1 MTTVNK
7 KLKKTASGAITWS
20 VIVTQILSPVSLS
33 LIPANSFA
41 SSGNKD
47 VTQIYASDEHAN
59 KVASFAASA
68 GQSLANNNASSFAVN
83 TLSTQATKEVVD
95 WLQQYGN
102 ARIKLNVDDSFSL
115 KDSSFDFL
123 YPWLDTQDYVLFS
136 QTSLHRTD
144 DRNQTNIGLGIR
156 HFTPDNAMLGAN
168 VFYDYDLS
176 RSHSRAGFGVEYWRD
191 YFRLGVN
198 TYFGLSDWKNSRDID
213 DYLERPAN
221 GWDFSAEGW
230 LPAYPQLGASIQFE
244 KYYGKNVG
252 LFGSDNLQENP
263 YAVTGGISYTP
274 VPLIKFSA
282 QHKQGQSNTHDT
294 TFGVEFNYRP
304 GVSLAEQL
312 SSDNVAVMREVQN
325 RRYDF
330 VERNNNIVLEYKKKH
345 ALKISLPESVQ
356 GEGESIIPVT
366 LTINNAS
373 GGIKSVQWND
383 SAFTAAGGKI
393 SGNGTSWQITLPAY
407 KSEGVNS
414 WNVGATVQDNRGNVS
429 NYAVMNISVTDS
441 GVSTADSS
449 FTLDGDSSPTISAD
463 SQSTYPIV
471 LSLKDS
477 NGKAL
482 TGLADDIEMS
492 VEFTADSNS
501 ARQRETVTAPSLGAV
516 KEISAGVYRS
526 VLTAGSQAGTV
537 RVTAKVQGK
546 TFTLNIKQ
554 AAITDSD
561 VSTADSSFTLD
572 GDSSPTISADSQS
585 TYPIVLSLKDSNG
598 KALTGLADDIE
609 MSVEFTADS
618 NSARQRETV
627 TAPSLGAVE
636 EISAGVYRS
645 VLTAGSQAGTVR
657 VTAKVQGKTF
667 TLNIKQAA
675 ITDSDVST
683 ADSSFT
689 LDGDSSPTISA
700 DSQSTYPIVLSLKD
714 SNGKALTGLADD
726 IEMSV
731 EFTADSNSARQR
743 ETVTAPSLGAVEEI
757 SAGVYRS
764 VLAAGSQAG
773 TVRVTAKVQGKTFT
787 LNIKQAAIT
796 DSDVSTADSSFT
808 LDGDSSPTISADSQS
823 TYPIVLSLKD
833 SNGKALTGLADD
845 IEMSVEFTADS
856 NSARQRE
863 TVTAPSLGAVEEIS
877 AGVYRSVLAAG
888 SQAGTVRV
896 TAKVQ
901 GKTFTLSIKQT
912 AATEPDSEVSAV
924 LTAAPAEQVVGYNIN
939 LQLAVKD
946 SQGNAITGDNTLSFY
961 ALNQAEGVEFGTVT
975 EKDGVY
981 SATVTSKRAGKITI
995 GVKSDSHDFSGVK
1008 KEITFIEDRQQ
1019 VTFSQFEAS
1028 QNNALADG
1036 KQRNMVT
1043 VSLADRFGNVV
1054 PGYAVTLSLP
1064 AGITQVGGEHAVSTD
1079 ENGNA
1084 IFALISSTPGS
1095 YVITAH
1101 AGSQMSTELTVTF
1114 ASNMTGASLSLTPES
1129 SSLIS
1134 NIPANGKDAAVLDV
1148 QLTNTNASVNGQ
1160 KIQLITSSEG
1170 LSVPTNIVTDST
1182 GHVSVPLTTVK
1193 AGEYTVTARVTDGSH
1208 SVESGSVKLTF
1219 VPDVAS
1225 AELNMSVSK
1234 QEIVADGS
1242 ENATVNIQLVDANN
1256 NAFTGEVDL
1265 TITPST
1271 GASLTSSNLQLDA
1284 HGQATTQ
1291 FTASKSGQYTIQA
1304 EYVLDGKRITASQ
1317 NIDAVTDV
1325 KGAVLEIT
1333 SSASSAVVSDTNNLV
1348 FTLLL
1353 KSKSGEALSGRALN
1367 VKTSGPSKYGALVVD
1382 KTTVTT
1388 DENGQATVSVHG
1400 RTVGSY
1406 KLTATLNELGSDVSA
1421 VKSFSLYADD
1431 ANGVLTL
1438 TKDPGYETNDGSPVG
1453 IYARFVDHF
1462 GNPLSGTVEFSA
1474 GSEDSP
1480 DSQRVKMEPATVT
1493 LHWTGNAASEFSTYE
1508 SGYHWIKAKITNS
1521 KNTYEKT
1528 IRTYV
1533 VKLPEK
1539 DS

>member
-47 VTQIYASDEHAN
+47 VTQTYASDEHAN

-282 QHKQGQSNTHDT
+282 QHKQGQSNVHDT

-429 NYAVMNISVTDS
+429 NYAVMNISVNDS

-463 SQSTYPIV
+463 
-471 LSLKDS
+471 
-477 NGKAL
+477 G
-482 TGLADDIEMS
+482 
-492 VEFTADSNS
+492 
-501 ARQRETVTAPSLGAV
+501 
-516 KEISAGVYRS
+516 
-526 VLTAGSQAGTV
+526 
-537 RVTAKVQGK
+537 
-546 TFTLNIKQ
+546 
-554 AAITDSD
+554 
-561 VSTADSSFTLD
+561 
-572 GDSSPTISADSQS
+572 
-585 TYPIVLSLKDSNG
+585 
-598 KALTGLADDIE
+598 
-609 MSVEFTADS
+609 
-618 NSARQRETV
+618 
-627 TAPSLGAVE
+627 
-636 EISAGVYRS
+636 
-645 VLTAGSQAGTVR
+645 
-657 VTAKVQGKTF
+657 
-667 TLNIKQAA
+667 
-675 ITDSDVST
+675 
-683 ADSSFT
+683 
-689 LDGDSSPTISA
+689 
-700 DSQSTYPIVLSLKD
+700 QSTYPIVLSLKD

-787 LNIKQAAIT
+787 LNIKQAAII

-808 LDGDSSPTISADSQS
+808 LDGDSSPTISADGQS

>member
-516 KEISAGVYRS
+516 
-526 VLTAGSQAGTV
+526 
-537 RVTAKVQGK
+537 
-546 TFTLNIKQ
+546 
-554 AAITDSD
+554 
-561 VSTADSSFTLD
+561 
-572 GDSSPTISADSQS
+572 
-585 TYPIVLSLKDSNG
+585 
-598 KALTGLADDIE
+598 
-609 MSVEFTADS
+609 
-618 NSARQRETV
+618 
-627 TAPSLGAVE
+627 
-636 EISAGVYRS
+636 
-645 VLTAGSQAGTVR
+645 
-657 VTAKVQGKTF
+657 
-667 TLNIKQAA
+667 
-675 ITDSDVST
+675 
-683 ADSSFT
+683 
-689 LDGDSSPTISA
+689 
-700 DSQSTYPIVLSLKD
+700 
-714 SNGKALTGLADD
+714 
-726 IEMSV
+726 
-731 EFTADSNSARQR
+731 
-743 ETVTAPSLGAVEEI
+743 
-757 SAGVYRS
+757 
-764 VLAAGSQAG
+764 
-773 TVRVTAKVQGKTFT
+773 
-787 LNIKQAAIT
+787 
-796 DSDVSTADSSFT
+796 
-808 LDGDSSPTISADSQS
+808 
-823 TYPIVLSLKD
+823 
-833 SNGKALTGLADD
+833 
-845 IEMSVEFTADS
+845 
-856 NSARQRE
+856 
-863 TVTAPSLGAVEEIS
+863 EEIS

-912 AATEPDSEVSAV
+912 ATTEPDSEVSAV

-1462 GNPLSGTVEFSA
+1462 GNPLSGTVEFSVSVNGA
-1474 GSEDSP
+1474 P
-1480 DSQRVKMEPATVT
+1480 
-1493 LHWTGNAASEFSTYE
+1493 Y
-1508 SGYHWIKAKITNS
+1508 
-1521 KNTYEKT
+1521 
-1528 IRTYV
+1528 
-1533 VKLPEK
+1533 
-1539 DS
+1539 

>member
-47 VTQIYASDEHAN
+47 VTQTYASDEHAN

-282 QHKQGQSNTHDT
+282 QHKQGQSNVHDT

-407 KSEGVNS
+407 KSGDVNS

-429 NYAVMNISVTDS
+429 NYAVMNISVNNS

-463 SQSTYPIV
+463 
-471 LSLKDS
+471 
-477 NGKAL
+477 G
-482 TGLADDIEMS
+482 
-492 VEFTADSNS
+492 
-501 ARQRETVTAPSLGAV
+501 
-516 KEISAGVYRS
+516 
-526 VLTAGSQAGTV
+526 
-537 RVTAKVQGK
+537 
-546 TFTLNIKQ
+546 
-554 AAITDSD
+554 
-561 VSTADSSFTLD
+561 
-572 GDSSPTISADSQS
+572 
-585 TYPIVLSLKDSNG
+585 
-598 KALTGLADDIE
+598 
-609 MSVEFTADS
+609 
-618 NSARQRETV
+618 
-627 TAPSLGAVE
+627 
-636 EISAGVYRS
+636 
-645 VLTAGSQAGTVR
+645 
-657 VTAKVQGKTF
+657 
-667 TLNIKQAA
+667 
-675 ITDSDVST
+675 
-683 ADSSFT
+683 
-689 LDGDSSPTISA
+689 
-700 DSQSTYPIVLSLKD
+700 
-714 SNGKALTGLADD
+714 
-726 IEMSV
+726 
-731 EFTADSNSARQR
+731 
-743 ETVTAPSLGAVEEI
+743 
-757 SAGVYRS
+757 
-764 VLAAGSQAG
+764 
-773 TVRVTAKVQGKTFT
+773 
-787 LNIKQAAIT
+787 
-796 DSDVSTADSSFT
+796 
-808 LDGDSSPTISADSQS
+808 QS

-1134 NIPANGKDAAVLDV
+1134 NIPANGKVAAVLDV

-1225 AELNMSVSK
+1225 AELTMSVSK

>member
-47 VTQIYASDEHAN
+47 VTQTYASDEHAN

-282 QHKQGQSNTHDT
+282 QHKQGQSNVHDT

-516 KEISAGVYRS
+516 
-526 VLTAGSQAGTV
+526 
-537 RVTAKVQGK
+537 
-546 TFTLNIKQ
+546 
-554 AAITDSD
+554 
-561 VSTADSSFTLD
+561 
-572 GDSSPTISADSQS
+572 
-585 TYPIVLSLKDSNG
+585 
-598 KALTGLADDIE
+598 
-609 MSVEFTADS
+609 
-618 NSARQRETV
+618 
-627 TAPSLGAVE
+627 E

-689 LDGDSSPTISA
+689 LDGDSSPTISV

-757 SAGVYRS
+757 SAGVYHS
-764 VLAAGSQAG
+764 VL
-773 TVRVTAKVQGKTFT
+773 T
-787 LNIKQAAIT
+787 
-796 DSDVSTADSSFT
+796 
-808 LDGDSSPTISADSQS
+808 
-823 TYPIVLSLKD
+823 
-833 SNGKALTGLADD
+833 
-845 IEMSVEFTADS
+845 
-856 NSARQRE
+856 
-863 TVTAPSLGAVEEIS
+863 
-877 AGVYRSVLAAG
+877 AG

-1170 LSVPTNIVTDST
+1170 LSIPTNIVTDST

-1225 AELNMSVSK
+1225 AELTMSVSK

>member
-47 VTQIYASDEHAN
+47 VTQTYASDEHAN

-213 DYLERPAN
+213 NYLERPAN

-282 QHKQGQSNTHDT
+282 QHKQGQSNVHDT

-429 NYAVMNISVTDS
+429 NYAVMNISVNNS

-463 SQSTYPIV
+463 GQSTYPIV

-482 TGLADDIEMS
+482 TGLAD
-492 VEFTADSNS
+492 N
-501 ARQRETVTAPSLGAV
+501 
-516 KEISAGVYRS
+516 
-526 VLTAGSQAGTV
+526 
-537 RVTAKVQGK
+537 
-546 TFTLNIKQ
+546 
-554 AAITDSD
+554 
-561 VSTADSSFTLD
+561 
-572 GDSSPTISADSQS
+572 
-585 TYPIVLSLKDSNG
+585 
-598 KALTGLADDIE
+598 
-609 MSVEFTADS
+609 
-618 NSARQRETV
+618 
-627 TAPSLGAVE
+627 
-636 EISAGVYRS
+636 
-645 VLTAGSQAGTVR
+645 
-657 VTAKVQGKTF
+657 
-667 TLNIKQAA
+667 
-675 ITDSDVST
+675 
-683 ADSSFT
+683 
-689 LDGDSSPTISA
+689 
-700 DSQSTYPIVLSLKD
+700 
-714 SNGKALTGLADD
+714 
-726 IEMSV
+726 
-731 EFTADSNSARQR
+731 
-743 ETVTAPSLGAVEEI
+743 
-757 SAGVYRS
+757 
-764 VLAAGSQAG
+764 
-773 TVRVTAKVQGKTFT
+773 
-787 LNIKQAAIT
+787 
-796 DSDVSTADSSFT
+796 
-808 LDGDSSPTISADSQS
+808 
-823 TYPIVLSLKD
+823 
-833 SNGKALTGLADD
+833 

-1225 AELNMSVSK
+1225 AELTMSVSK

>member
-47 VTQIYASDEHAN
+47 VTQTYASDEHAN

-282 QHKQGQSNTHDT
+282 QHKQGQSNVHDT

-429 NYAVMNISVTDS
+429 NYAVMNISVNNS

-463 SQSTYPIV
+463 
-471 LSLKDS
+471 
-477 NGKAL
+477 G
-482 TGLADDIEMS
+482 
-492 VEFTADSNS
+492 
-501 ARQRETVTAPSLGAV
+501 
-516 KEISAGVYRS
+516 
-526 VLTAGSQAGTV
+526 
-537 RVTAKVQGK
+537 
-546 TFTLNIKQ
+546 
-554 AAITDSD
+554 
-561 VSTADSSFTLD
+561 
-572 GDSSPTISADSQS
+572 
-585 TYPIVLSLKDSNG
+585 
-598 KALTGLADDIE
+598 
-609 MSVEFTADS
+609 
-618 NSARQRETV
+618 
-627 TAPSLGAVE
+627 
-636 EISAGVYRS
+636 
-645 VLTAGSQAGTVR
+645 
-657 VTAKVQGKTF
+657 
-667 TLNIKQAA
+667 
-675 ITDSDVST
+675 
-683 ADSSFT
+683 
-689 LDGDSSPTISA
+689 
-700 DSQSTYPIVLSLKD
+700 QSTYPIVLSLKD

-787 LNIKQAAIT
+787 LNIKQAAVI

-808 LDGDSSPTISADSQS
+808 LDGDSSPTISADGQS

-833 SNGKALTGLADD
+833 SNGQALTGLADN

-1225 AELNMSVSK
+1225 AELTMSVSK

>member
-41 SSGNKD
+41 SSDNKD
-47 VTQIYASDEHAN
+47 VTQTYASDERAN

-83 TLSTQATKEVVD
+83 TLSTQATKEIVD

-282 QHKQGQSNTHDT
+282 QHKQGQSNVHDT

-345 ALKISLPESVQ
+345 ALKISLPESIQ

-366 LTINNAS
+366 LTVNNAS

-414 WNVGATVQDNRGNVS
+414 WSVGATVQDNRGNVS

-441 GVSTADSS
+441 G
-449 FTLDGDSSPTISAD
+449 
-463 SQSTYPIV
+463 
-471 LSLKDS
+471 
-477 NGKAL
+477 
-482 TGLADDIEMS
+482 
-492 VEFTADSNS
+492 
-501 ARQRETVTAPSLGAV
+501 
-516 KEISAGVYRS
+516 
-526 VLTAGSQAGTV
+526 
-537 RVTAKVQGK
+537 
-546 TFTLNIKQ
+546 
-554 AAITDSD
+554 
-561 VSTADSSFTLD
+561 
-572 GDSSPTISADSQS
+572 
-585 TYPIVLSLKDSNG
+585 
-598 KALTGLADDIE
+598 
-609 MSVEFTADS
+609 
-618 NSARQRETV
+618 
-627 TAPSLGAVE
+627 
-636 EISAGVYRS
+636 
-645 VLTAGSQAGTVR
+645 
-657 VTAKVQGKTF
+657 
-667 TLNIKQAA
+667 
-675 ITDSDVST
+675 
-683 ADSSFT
+683 
-689 LDGDSSPTISA
+689 
-700 DSQSTYPIVLSLKD
+700 
-714 SNGKALTGLADD
+714 
-726 IEMSV
+726 
-731 EFTADSNSARQR
+731 
-743 ETVTAPSLGAVEEI
+743 
-757 SAGVYRS
+757 
-764 VLAAGSQAG
+764 
-773 TVRVTAKVQGKTFT
+773 
-787 LNIKQAAIT
+787 
-796 DSDVSTADSSFT
+796 VSTADSSFT

-1054 PGYAVTLSLP
+1054 PSYAVTLSLP

>member
-516 KEISAGVYRS
+516 
-526 VLTAGSQAGTV
+526 
-537 RVTAKVQGK
+537 
-546 TFTLNIKQ
+546 
-554 AAITDSD
+554 
-561 VSTADSSFTLD
+561 
-572 GDSSPTISADSQS
+572 
-585 TYPIVLSLKDSNG
+585 
-598 KALTGLADDIE
+598 
-609 MSVEFTADS
+609 
-618 NSARQRETV
+618 
-627 TAPSLGAVE
+627 E

-787 LNIKQAAIT
+787 L
-796 DSDVSTADSSFT
+796 
-808 LDGDSSPTISADSQS
+808 
-823 TYPIVLSLKD
+823 
-833 SNGKALTGLADD
+833 
-845 IEMSVEFTADS
+845 
-856 NSARQRE
+856 
-863 TVTAPSLGAVEEIS
+863 
-877 AGVYRSVLAAG
+877 
-888 SQAGTVRV
+888 
-896 TAKVQ
+896 
-901 GKTFTLSIKQT
+901 SIKQT
-912 AATEPDSEVSAV
+912 ATTEPDSEVSAV

-1462 GNPLSGTVEFSA
+1462 G
-1474 GSEDSP
+1474 
-1480 DSQRVKMEPATVT
+1480 
-1493 LHWTGNAASEFSTYE
+1493 
-1508 SGYHWIKAKITNS
+1508 
-1521 KNTYEKT
+1521 
-1528 IRTYV
+1528 
-1533 VKLPEK
+1533 
-1539 DS
+1539 

>member
-1 MTTVNK
+1 M
-7 KLKKTASGAITWS
+7 
-20 VIVTQILSPVSLS
+20 
-33 LIPANSFA
+33 IPANSFA

-47 VTQIYASDEHAN
+47 VTQTYASDEHAN

-282 QHKQGQSNTHDT
+282 QHKQGQSNVHDT

-312 SSDNVAVMREVQN
+312 SNDNVAVMREVQN

-407 KSEGVNS
+407 KSGDVNS

-429 NYAVMNISVTDS
+429 NYAVMNISVNNS
-441 GVSTADSS
+441 G
-449 FTLDGDSSPTISAD
+449 
-463 SQSTYPIV
+463 
-471 LSLKDS
+471 
-477 NGKAL
+477 
-482 TGLADDIEMS
+482 
-492 VEFTADSNS
+492 
-501 ARQRETVTAPSLGAV
+501 
-516 KEISAGVYRS
+516 
-526 VLTAGSQAGTV
+526 
-537 RVTAKVQGK
+537 
-546 TFTLNIKQ
+546 
-554 AAITDSD
+554 

-636 EISAGVYRS
+636 EISAGVYHS
-645 VLTAGSQAGTVR
+645 VLT
-657 VTAKVQGKTF
+657 
-667 TLNIKQAA
+667 
-675 ITDSDVST
+675 
-683 ADSSFT
+683 
-689 LDGDSSPTISA
+689 
-700 DSQSTYPIVLSLKD
+700 
-714 SNGKALTGLADD
+714 
-726 IEMSV
+726 
-731 EFTADSNSARQR
+731 
-743 ETVTAPSLGAVEEI
+743 
-757 SAGVYRS
+757 
-764 VLAAGSQAG
+764 
-773 TVRVTAKVQGKTFT
+773 
-787 LNIKQAAIT
+787 
-796 DSDVSTADSSFT
+796 
-808 LDGDSSPTISADSQS
+808 
-823 TYPIVLSLKD
+823 
-833 SNGKALTGLADD
+833 
-845 IEMSVEFTADS
+845 
-856 NSARQRE
+856 
-863 TVTAPSLGAVEEIS
+863 
-877 AGVYRSVLAAG
+877 AG

-1225 AELNMSVSK
+1225 AELTMSVSK

>member
-47 VTQIYASDEHAN
+47 VTQTYASDEHAN

-168 VFYDYDLS
+168 VFYDYNLS

-213 DYLERPAN
+213 NYLERPAN

-282 QHKQGQSNTHDT
+282 QHKQGQSNVHDT

-441 GVSTADSS
+441 G
-449 FTLDGDSSPTISAD
+449 
-463 SQSTYPIV
+463 
-471 LSLKDS
+471 
-477 NGKAL
+477 
-482 TGLADDIEMS
+482 
-492 VEFTADSNS
+492 
-501 ARQRETVTAPSLGAV
+501 
-516 KEISAGVYRS
+516 
-526 VLTAGSQAGTV
+526 
-537 RVTAKVQGK
+537 
-546 TFTLNIKQ
+546 
-554 AAITDSD
+554 
-561 VSTADSSFTLD
+561 
-572 GDSSPTISADSQS
+572 
-585 TYPIVLSLKDSNG
+585 
-598 KALTGLADDIE
+598 
-609 MSVEFTADS
+609 
-618 NSARQRETV
+618 
-627 TAPSLGAVE
+627 
-636 EISAGVYRS
+636 
-645 VLTAGSQAGTVR
+645 
-657 VTAKVQGKTF
+657 
-667 TLNIKQAA
+667 
-675 ITDSDVST
+675 VST

-1160 KIQLITSSEG
+1160 KIQLIASSEG

>member
-441 GVSTADSS
+441 G
-449 FTLDGDSSPTISAD
+449 
-463 SQSTYPIV
+463 
-471 LSLKDS
+471 
-477 NGKAL
+477 
-482 TGLADDIEMS
+482 
-492 VEFTADSNS
+492 
-501 ARQRETVTAPSLGAV
+501 
-516 KEISAGVYRS
+516 
-526 VLTAGSQAGTV
+526 
-537 RVTAKVQGK
+537 
-546 TFTLNIKQ
+546 
-554 AAITDSD
+554 
-561 VSTADSSFTLD
+561 
-572 GDSSPTISADSQS
+572 
-585 TYPIVLSLKDSNG
+585 
-598 KALTGLADDIE
+598 
-609 MSVEFTADS
+609 
-618 NSARQRETV
+618 
-627 TAPSLGAVE
+627 
-636 EISAGVYRS
+636 
-645 VLTAGSQAGTVR
+645 
-657 VTAKVQGKTF
+657 
-667 TLNIKQAA
+667 
-675 ITDSDVST
+675 
-683 ADSSFT
+683 
-689 LDGDSSPTISA
+689 
-700 DSQSTYPIVLSLKD
+700 
-714 SNGKALTGLADD
+714 
-726 IEMSV
+726 
-731 EFTADSNSARQR
+731 
-743 ETVTAPSLGAVEEI
+743 
-757 SAGVYRS
+757 
-764 VLAAGSQAG
+764 
-773 TVRVTAKVQGKTFT
+773 
-787 LNIKQAAIT
+787 
-796 DSDVSTADSSFT
+796 VSTADSSFT

>member
-47 VTQIYASDEHAN
+47 VTQTYASDEHAN

-282 QHKQGQSNTHDT
+282 QHKQGQSNVHDT

-429 NYAVMNISVTDS
+429 NYAVMNISVNNS

-463 SQSTYPIV
+463 GQSTYPIV

-501 ARQRETVTAPSLGAV
+501 ARQRETVTAL
-516 KEISAGVYRS
+516 
-526 VLTAGSQAGTV
+526 
-537 RVTAKVQGK
+537 
-546 TFTLNIKQ
+546 
-554 AAITDSD
+554 
-561 VSTADSSFTLD
+561 
-572 GDSSPTISADSQS
+572 
-585 TYPIVLSLKDSNG
+585 
-598 KALTGLADDIE
+598 
-609 MSVEFTADS
+609 
-618 NSARQRETV
+618 
-627 TAPSLGAVE
+627 
-636 EISAGVYRS
+636 
-645 VLTAGSQAGTVR
+645 
-657 VTAKVQGKTF
+657 
-667 TLNIKQAA
+667 
-675 ITDSDVST
+675 
-683 ADSSFT
+683 
-689 LDGDSSPTISA
+689 
-700 DSQSTYPIVLSLKD
+700 
-714 SNGKALTGLADD
+714 
-726 IEMSV
+726 
-731 EFTADSNSARQR
+731 
-743 ETVTAPSLGAVEEI
+743 SLGAVEEI

-787 LNIKQAAIT
+787 LNIKQAA
-796 DSDVSTADSSFT
+796 V
-808 LDGDSSPTISADSQS
+808 
-823 TYPIVLSLKD
+823 
-833 SNGKALTGLADD
+833 
-845 IEMSVEFTADS
+845 
-856 NSARQRE
+856 
-863 TVTAPSLGAVEEIS
+863 
-877 AGVYRSVLAAG
+877 
-888 SQAGTVRV
+888 
-896 TAKVQ
+896 
-901 GKTFTLSIKQT
+901 
-912 AATEPDSEVSAV
+912 
-924 LTAAPAEQVVGYNIN
+924 
-939 LQLAVKD
+939 
-946 SQGNAITGDNTLSFY
+946 
-961 ALNQAEGVEFGTVT
+961 
-975 EKDGVY
+975 
-981 SATVTSKRAGKITI
+981 
-995 GVKSDSHDFSGVK
+995 
-1008 KEITFIEDRQQ
+1008 
-1019 VTFSQFEAS
+1019 
-1028 QNNALADG
+1028 
-1036 KQRNMVT
+1036 
-1043 VSLADRFGNVV
+1043 
-1054 PGYAVTLSLP
+1054 
-1064 AGITQVGGEHAVSTD
+1064 
-1079 ENGNA
+1079 
-1084 IFALISSTPGS
+1084 
-1095 YVITAH
+1095 
-1101 AGSQMSTELTVTF
+1101 
-1114 ASNMTGASLSLTPES
+1114 
-1129 SSLIS
+1129 
-1134 NIPANGKDAAVLDV
+1134 
-1148 QLTNTNASVNGQ
+1148 
-1160 KIQLITSSEG
+1160 
-1170 LSVPTNIVTDST
+1170 
-1182 GHVSVPLTTVK
+1182 
-1193 AGEYTVTARVTDGSH
+1193 
-1208 SVESGSVKLTF
+1208 
-1219 VPDVAS
+1219 
-1225 AELNMSVSK
+1225 
-1234 QEIVADGS
+1234 
-1242 ENATVNIQLVDANN
+1242 
-1256 NAFTGEVDL
+1256 
-1265 TITPST
+1265 
-1271 GASLTSSNLQLDA
+1271 
-1284 HGQATTQ
+1284 
-1291 FTASKSGQYTIQA
+1291 
-1304 EYVLDGKRITASQ
+1304 
-1317 NIDAVTDV
+1317 
-1325 KGAVLEIT
+1325 
-1333 SSASSAVVSDTNNLV
+1333 
-1348 FTLLL
+1348 
-1353 KSKSGEALSGRALN
+1353 
-1367 VKTSGPSKYGALVVD
+1367 
-1382 KTTVTT
+1382 
-1388 DENGQATVSVHG
+1388 
-1400 RTVGSY
+1400 
-1406 KLTATLNELGSDVSA
+1406 
-1421 VKSFSLYADD
+1421 
-1431 ANGVLTL
+1431 
-1438 TKDPGYETNDGSPVG
+1438 
-1453 IYARFVDHF
+1453 
-1462 GNPLSGTVEFSA
+1462 
-1474 GSEDSP
+1474 
-1480 DSQRVKMEPATVT
+1480 
-1493 LHWTGNAASEFSTYE
+1493 
-1508 SGYHWIKAKITNS
+1508 
-1521 KNTYEKT
+1521 
-1528 IRTYV
+1528 
-1533 VKLPEK
+1533 
-1539 DS
+1539 

>member
-1 MTTVNK
+1 M
-7 KLKKTASGAITWS
+7 
-20 VIVTQILSPVSLS
+20 
-33 LIPANSFA
+33 IPANSFA

-47 VTQIYASDEHAN
+47 VTQTYASDEHAN

-168 VFYDYDLS
+168 VFYNYDLS

-282 QHKQGQSNTHDT
+282 QHKQGQSNVHDT

-429 NYAVMNISVTDS
+429 NYAVMNISVNNS

-463 SQSTYPIV
+463 GQSTYPIV

-482 TGLADDIEMS
+482 TGLAD
-492 VEFTADSNS
+492 N
-501 ARQRETVTAPSLGAV
+501 
-516 KEISAGVYRS
+516 
-526 VLTAGSQAGTV
+526 
-537 RVTAKVQGK
+537 
-546 TFTLNIKQ
+546 
-554 AAITDSD
+554 
-561 VSTADSSFTLD
+561 
-572 GDSSPTISADSQS
+572 
-585 TYPIVLSLKDSNG
+585 
-598 KALTGLADDIE
+598 
-609 MSVEFTADS
+609 
-618 NSARQRETV
+618 
-627 TAPSLGAVE
+627 
-636 EISAGVYRS
+636 
-645 VLTAGSQAGTVR
+645 
-657 VTAKVQGKTF
+657 
-667 TLNIKQAA
+667 
-675 ITDSDVST
+675 
-683 ADSSFT
+683 
-689 LDGDSSPTISA
+689 
-700 DSQSTYPIVLSLKD
+700 
-714 SNGKALTGLADD
+714 
-726 IEMSV
+726 
-731 EFTADSNSARQR
+731 
-743 ETVTAPSLGAVEEI
+743 
-757 SAGVYRS
+757 
-764 VLAAGSQAG
+764 
-773 TVRVTAKVQGKTFT
+773 
-787 LNIKQAAIT
+787 
-796 DSDVSTADSSFT
+796 
-808 LDGDSSPTISADSQS
+808 
-823 TYPIVLSLKD
+823 
-833 SNGKALTGLADD
+833 

-1225 AELNMSVSK
+1225 AELTMSVSK

>member
-1 MTTVNK
+1 
-7 KLKKTASGAITWS
+7 
-20 VIVTQILSPVSLS
+20 
-33 LIPANSFA
+33 
-41 SSGNKD
+41 
-47 VTQIYASDEHAN
+47 
-59 KVASFAASA
+59 
-68 GQSLANNNASSFAVN
+68 
-83 TLSTQATKEVVD
+83 
-95 WLQQYGN
+95 
-102 ARIKLNVDDSFSL
+102 
-115 KDSSFDFL
+115 
-123 YPWLDTQDYVLFS
+123 
-136 QTSLHRTD
+136 
-144 DRNQTNIGLGIR
+144 
-156 HFTPDNAMLGAN
+156 TPDNAMLGAN

-282 QHKQGQSNTHDT
+282 QHKQGQSNVHDT

-429 NYAVMNISVTDS
+429 NYAVMNISVNNS

-463 SQSTYPIV
+463 
-471 LSLKDS
+471 
-477 NGKAL
+477 G
-482 TGLADDIEMS
+482 
-492 VEFTADSNS
+492 
-501 ARQRETVTAPSLGAV
+501 
-516 KEISAGVYRS
+516 
-526 VLTAGSQAGTV
+526 
-537 RVTAKVQGK
+537 
-546 TFTLNIKQ
+546 
-554 AAITDSD
+554 
-561 VSTADSSFTLD
+561 
-572 GDSSPTISADSQS
+572 
-585 TYPIVLSLKDSNG
+585 
-598 KALTGLADDIE
+598 
-609 MSVEFTADS
+609 
-618 NSARQRETV
+618 
-627 TAPSLGAVE
+627 
-636 EISAGVYRS
+636 
-645 VLTAGSQAGTVR
+645 
-657 VTAKVQGKTF
+657 
-667 TLNIKQAA
+667 
-675 ITDSDVST
+675 
-683 ADSSFT
+683 
-689 LDGDSSPTISA
+689 
-700 DSQSTYPIVLSLKD
+700 
-714 SNGKALTGLADD
+714 
-726 IEMSV
+726 
-731 EFTADSNSARQR
+731 
-743 ETVTAPSLGAVEEI
+743 
-757 SAGVYRS
+757 
-764 VLAAGSQAG
+764 
-773 TVRVTAKVQGKTFT
+773 
-787 LNIKQAAIT
+787 
-796 DSDVSTADSSFT
+796 
-808 LDGDSSPTISADSQS
+808 QS

-1225 AELNMSVSK
+1225 AELTMSVSK

>member
-41 SSGNKD
+41 SSDNKD
-47 VTQIYASDEHAN
+47 VTQIYASDERAN
-59 KVASFAASA
+59 KVASFAVSA

-102 ARIKLNVDDSFSL
+102 ARIKLNVDNSFSL

-198 TYFGLSDWKNSRDID
+198 TYFGLSDWKDSRDID

-282 QHKQGQSNTHDT
+282 QHKQGQSNVHDT

-356 GEGESIIPVT
+356 GDGESIIPVT

-383 SAFTAAGGKI
+383 SVFTAAGGKI
-393 SGNGTSWQITLPAY
+393 SGNGTSWQVTLPAY

-429 NYAVMNISVTDS
+429 NYAVMNISVINS

-449 FTLDGDSSPTISAD
+449 FMLDGDSSPTISAD
-463 SQSTYPIV
+463 GQSTH
-471 LSLKDS
+471 
-477 NGKAL
+477 
-482 TGLADDIEMS
+482 
-492 VEFTADSNS
+492 
-501 ARQRETVTAPSLGAV
+501 
-516 KEISAGVYRS
+516 
-526 VLTAGSQAGTV
+526 
-537 RVTAKVQGK
+537 
-546 TFTLNIKQ
+546 
-554 AAITDSD
+554 
-561 VSTADSSFTLD
+561 
-572 GDSSPTISADSQS
+572 
-585 TYPIVLSLKDSNG
+585 PIVLSLKDSNG

-657 VTAKVQGKTF
+657 VTAKVM
-667 TLNIKQAA
+667 
-675 ITDSDVST
+675 D
-683 ADSSFT
+683 
-689 LDGDSSPTISA
+689 
-700 DSQSTYPIVLSLKD
+700 
-714 SNGKALTGLADD
+714 
-726 IEMSV
+726 
-731 EFTADSNSARQR
+731 
-743 ETVTAPSLGAVEEI
+743 
-757 SAGVYRS
+757 
-764 VLAAGSQAG
+764 
-773 TVRVTAKVQGKTFT
+773 
-787 LNIKQAAIT
+787 
-796 DSDVSTADSSFT
+796 
-808 LDGDSSPTISADSQS
+808 
-823 TYPIVLSLKD
+823 
-833 SNGKALTGLADD
+833 
-845 IEMSVEFTADS
+845 
-856 NSARQRE
+856 
-863 TVTAPSLGAVEEIS
+863 
-877 AGVYRSVLAAG
+877 
-888 SQAGTVRV
+888 
-896 TAKVQ
+896 
-901 GKTFTLSIKQT
+901 KTFTLSIKQT

-961 ALNQAEGVEFGTVT
+961 ALNQAEGVEFGAVT

-1225 AELNMSVSK
+1225 AELTMSVSK

>member
-516 KEISAGVYRS
+516 
-526 VLTAGSQAGTV
+526 
-537 RVTAKVQGK
+537 
-546 TFTLNIKQ
+546 
-554 AAITDSD
+554 
-561 VSTADSSFTLD
+561 
-572 GDSSPTISADSQS
+572 
-585 TYPIVLSLKDSNG
+585 
-598 KALTGLADDIE
+598 
-609 MSVEFTADS
+609 
-618 NSARQRETV
+618 
-627 TAPSLGAVE
+627 E

-645 VLTAGSQAGTVR
+645 VLT
-657 VTAKVQGKTF
+657 
-667 TLNIKQAA
+667 
-675 ITDSDVST
+675 
-683 ADSSFT
+683 
-689 LDGDSSPTISA
+689 
-700 DSQSTYPIVLSLKD
+700 
-714 SNGKALTGLADD
+714 
-726 IEMSV
+726 
-731 EFTADSNSARQR
+731 
-743 ETVTAPSLGAVEEI
+743 
-757 SAGVYRS
+757 
-764 VLAAGSQAG
+764 AGSQAG

-995 GVKSDSHDFSGVK
+995 GVKSDSPDFSGVK

>member
-516 KEISAGVYRS
+516 
-526 VLTAGSQAGTV
+526 
-537 RVTAKVQGK
+537 
-546 TFTLNIKQ
+546 
-554 AAITDSD
+554 
-561 VSTADSSFTLD
+561 
-572 GDSSPTISADSQS
+572 
-585 TYPIVLSLKDSNG
+585 
-598 KALTGLADDIE
+598 
-609 MSVEFTADS
+609 
-618 NSARQRETV
+618 
-627 TAPSLGAVE
+627 
-636 EISAGVYRS
+636 
-645 VLTAGSQAGTVR
+645 
-657 VTAKVQGKTF
+657 
-667 TLNIKQAA
+667 
-675 ITDSDVST
+675 
-683 ADSSFT
+683 
-689 LDGDSSPTISA
+689 
-700 DSQSTYPIVLSLKD
+700 
-714 SNGKALTGLADD
+714 
-726 IEMSV
+726 
-731 EFTADSNSARQR
+731 
-743 ETVTAPSLGAVEEI
+743 
-757 SAGVYRS
+757 
-764 VLAAGSQAG
+764 
-773 TVRVTAKVQGKTFT
+773 
-787 LNIKQAAIT
+787 
-796 DSDVSTADSSFT
+796 
-808 LDGDSSPTISADSQS
+808 
-823 TYPIVLSLKD
+823 
-833 SNGKALTGLADD
+833 
-845 IEMSVEFTADS
+845 
-856 NSARQRE
+856 
-863 TVTAPSLGAVEEIS
+863 EEIS

-912 AATEPDSEVSAV
+912 ATTEPDSEVSAV

-1521 KNTYEKT
+1521 KNTY
-1528 IRTYV
+1528 
-1533 VKLPEK
+1533 
-1539 DS
+1539 

>member
-41 SSGNKD
+41 SSDNKD
-47 VTQIYASDEHAN
+47 VTQTYASDERAN

-83 TLSTQATKEVVD
+83 TLSTQATKEIVD

-282 QHKQGQSNTHDT
+282 QHKQGQSNVHDT

-345 ALKISLPESVQ
+345 ALKISLPESIQ

-366 LTINNAS
+366 LTVNNAS

-414 WNVGATVQDNRGNVS
+414 WSVGATVQDNRGNVS

-441 GVSTADSS
+441 G
-449 FTLDGDSSPTISAD
+449 
-463 SQSTYPIV
+463 
-471 LSLKDS
+471 
-477 NGKAL
+477 
-482 TGLADDIEMS
+482 
-492 VEFTADSNS
+492 
-501 ARQRETVTAPSLGAV
+501 
-516 KEISAGVYRS
+516 
-526 VLTAGSQAGTV
+526 
-537 RVTAKVQGK
+537 
-546 TFTLNIKQ
+546 
-554 AAITDSD
+554 

-764 VLAAGSQAG
+764 VL
-773 TVRVTAKVQGKTFT
+773 T
-787 LNIKQAAIT
+787 
-796 DSDVSTADSSFT
+796 
-808 LDGDSSPTISADSQS
+808 
-823 TYPIVLSLKD
+823 
-833 SNGKALTGLADD
+833 
-845 IEMSVEFTADS
+845 
-856 NSARQRE
+856 
-863 TVTAPSLGAVEEIS
+863 
-877 AGVYRSVLAAG
+877 AG

-912 AATEPDSEVSAV
+912 AATEPESEVSAV

-961 ALNQAEGVEFGTVT
+961 AINQAEGVEFGTVT

-981 SATVTSKRAGKITI
+981 SATVTSKRADKIRI
-995 GVKSDSHDFSGVK
+995 GVKSDRHDFSDLE
-1008 KEITFIEDRQQ
+1008 KEISFMEDRIQFA
-1019 VTFSQFEAS
+1019 FSRIEAS
-1028 QNNALADG
+1028 KNNALADG
-1036 KQRNMVT
+1036 KQQNTVT

-1054 PGYAVTLSLP
+1054 PSYAVTLSLP

-1084 IFALISSTPGS
+1084 VFALISSTPGS
-1095 YVITAH
+1095 YVIKAH
-1101 AGSQMSTELTVTF
+1101 AGPQVSTELTVTF
-1114 ASNMTGASLSLTPES
+1114 ASNMSGASLSLTPEN

-1134 NIPANGKDAAVLDV
+1134 NIPANGKDAAVLNV
-1148 QLTNTNASVNGQ
+1148 QLTNNTNASVNGQ
-1160 KIQLITSSEG
+1160 KVQLITSSEG

-1182 GHVSVPLTTVK
+1182 GHVSVPVTTVK
-1193 AGEYTVTARVTDGSH
+1193 AGEYTVTARVTDGSN

-1219 VPDVAS
+1219 VPDIAS
-1225 AELNMSVSK
+1225 AELTMSVSK
-1234 QEIVADGS
+1234 QQIVADSS
-1242 ENATVNIQLVDANN
+1242 ESATVDIQLVDANN
-1256 NAFTGEVDL
+1256 NAFTGDVNL

-1271 GASLTSSNLQLDA
+1271 GASLTSSKLQLDA
-1284 HGQATTQ
+1284 YGKASTQ

-1304 EYVLDGKRITASQ
+1304 EHVQDGKRITASQ
-1317 NIDAVTDV
+1317 NIDAMTDV
-1325 KGAVLEIT
+1325 KDAVLDIT
-1333 SSASSAVVSDTNNLV
+1333 SSVSSAVVSDSNNLT
-1348 FTLLL
+1348 FTLHL
-1353 KSKSGEALSGRALN
+1353 KNTSGEALSGRALN
-1367 VKTSGPSKYGALVVD
+1367 IKTSGPSKYGALVVD

-1388 DENGQATVSVHG
+1388 DERGQATVSVHG
-1400 RTVGSY
+1400 RTAGSY

-1421 VKSFSLYADD
+1421 VKSFSLYADE
-1431 ANGVLTL
+1431 ANGVLSL
-1438 TKDPGYETNDGSPVG
+1438 EKDYGYEVNDGSPTG

-1480 DSQRVKMEPATVT
+1480 TSQRVKMEPATVT
-1493 LHWTGNAASEFSTYE
+1493 LSSTGNAASEFSTYE
-1508 SGYHWIKAKITNS
+1508 SGYHWIKAKITNG
-1521 KNTYEKT
+1521 KKTYEKELT
-1528 IRTYV
+1528 TFV

>member
-441 GVSTADSS
+441 
-449 FTLDGDSSPTISAD
+449 
-463 SQSTYPIV
+463 
-471 LSLKDS
+471 
-477 NGKAL
+477 
-482 TGLADDIEMS
+482 
-492 VEFTADSNS
+492 
-501 ARQRETVTAPSLGAV
+501 
-516 KEISAGVYRS
+516 
-526 VLTAGSQAGTV
+526 
-537 RVTAKVQGK
+537 
-546 TFTLNIKQ
+546 
-554 AAITDSD
+554 D

-667 TLNIKQAA
+667 TL
-675 ITDSDVST
+675 
-683 ADSSFT
+683 
-689 LDGDSSPTISA
+689 
-700 DSQSTYPIVLSLKD
+700 
-714 SNGKALTGLADD
+714 
-726 IEMSV
+726 
-731 EFTADSNSARQR
+731 
-743 ETVTAPSLGAVEEI
+743 
-757 SAGVYRS
+757 
-764 VLAAGSQAG
+764 
-773 TVRVTAKVQGKTFT
+773 
-787 LNIKQAAIT
+787 
-796 DSDVSTADSSFT
+796 
-808 LDGDSSPTISADSQS
+808 
-823 TYPIVLSLKD
+823 
-833 SNGKALTGLADD
+833 
-845 IEMSVEFTADS
+845 
-856 NSARQRE
+856 
-863 TVTAPSLGAVEEIS
+863 
-877 AGVYRSVLAAG
+877 
-888 SQAGTVRV
+888 
-896 TAKVQ
+896 
-901 GKTFTLSIKQT
+901 SIKQT
-912 AATEPDSEVSAV
+912 ATTEPDSEVSAV

>member
-516 KEISAGVYRS
+516 
-526 VLTAGSQAGTV
+526 
-537 RVTAKVQGK
+537 
-546 TFTLNIKQ
+546 
-554 AAITDSD
+554 
-561 VSTADSSFTLD
+561 
-572 GDSSPTISADSQS
+572 
-585 TYPIVLSLKDSNG
+585 
-598 KALTGLADDIE
+598 
-609 MSVEFTADS
+609 
-618 NSARQRETV
+618 
-627 TAPSLGAVE
+627 
-636 EISAGVYRS
+636 
-645 VLTAGSQAGTVR
+645 
-657 VTAKVQGKTF
+657 
-667 TLNIKQAA
+667 
-675 ITDSDVST
+675 
-683 ADSSFT
+683 
-689 LDGDSSPTISA
+689 
-700 DSQSTYPIVLSLKD
+700 
-714 SNGKALTGLADD
+714 
-726 IEMSV
+726 
-731 EFTADSNSARQR
+731 
-743 ETVTAPSLGAVEEI
+743 EEI

-995 GVKSDSHDFSGVK
+995 GVKSDSPDFSGVK

>member
-1 MTTVNK
+1 
-7 KLKKTASGAITWS
+7 
-20 VIVTQILSPVSLS
+20 
-33 LIPANSFA
+33 
-41 SSGNKD
+41 
-47 VTQIYASDEHAN
+47 
-59 KVASFAASA
+59 
-68 GQSLANNNASSFAVN
+68 
-83 TLSTQATKEVVD
+83 
-95 WLQQYGN
+95 
-102 ARIKLNVDDSFSL
+102 
-115 KDSSFDFL
+115 
-123 YPWLDTQDYVLFS
+123 WLDTQDYVLFS

-441 GVSTADSS
+441 G
-449 FTLDGDSSPTISAD
+449 
-463 SQSTYPIV
+463 
-471 LSLKDS
+471 
-477 NGKAL
+477 
-482 TGLADDIEMS
+482 
-492 VEFTADSNS
+492 
-501 ARQRETVTAPSLGAV
+501 
-516 KEISAGVYRS
+516 
-526 VLTAGSQAGTV
+526 
-537 RVTAKVQGK
+537 
-546 TFTLNIKQ
+546 
-554 AAITDSD
+554 
-561 VSTADSSFTLD
+561 
-572 GDSSPTISADSQS
+572 
-585 TYPIVLSLKDSNG
+585 
-598 KALTGLADDIE
+598 
-609 MSVEFTADS
+609 
-618 NSARQRETV
+618 
-627 TAPSLGAVE
+627 
-636 EISAGVYRS
+636 
-645 VLTAGSQAGTVR
+645 
-657 VTAKVQGKTF
+657 
-667 TLNIKQAA
+667 
-675 ITDSDVST
+675 
-683 ADSSFT
+683 
-689 LDGDSSPTISA
+689 
-700 DSQSTYPIVLSLKD
+700 
-714 SNGKALTGLADD
+714 
-726 IEMSV
+726 
-731 EFTADSNSARQR
+731 
-743 ETVTAPSLGAVEEI
+743 
-757 SAGVYRS
+757 
-764 VLAAGSQAG
+764 
-773 TVRVTAKVQGKTFT
+773 
-787 LNIKQAAIT
+787 
-796 DSDVSTADSSFT
+796 VSTADSSFT

>member
-1 MTTVNK
+1 NK

-47 VTQIYASDEHAN
+47 VTQTYASDEHAN

-213 DYLERPAN
+213 NYLERPAN

-282 QHKQGQSNTHDT
+282 QHKQGQSNVHDT

-441 GVSTADSS
+441 G
-449 FTLDGDSSPTISAD
+449 
-463 SQSTYPIV
+463 
-471 LSLKDS
+471 
-477 NGKAL
+477 
-482 TGLADDIEMS
+482 
-492 VEFTADSNS
+492 
-501 ARQRETVTAPSLGAV
+501 
-516 KEISAGVYRS
+516 
-526 VLTAGSQAGTV
+526 
-537 RVTAKVQGK
+537 
-546 TFTLNIKQ
+546 
-554 AAITDSD
+554 
-561 VSTADSSFTLD
+561 
-572 GDSSPTISADSQS
+572 
-585 TYPIVLSLKDSNG
+585 
-598 KALTGLADDIE
+598 
-609 MSVEFTADS
+609 
-618 NSARQRETV
+618 
-627 TAPSLGAVE
+627 
-636 EISAGVYRS
+636 
-645 VLTAGSQAGTVR
+645 
-657 VTAKVQGKTF
+657 
-667 TLNIKQAA
+667 
-675 ITDSDVST
+675 
-683 ADSSFT
+683 
-689 LDGDSSPTISA
+689 
-700 DSQSTYPIVLSLKD
+700 
-714 SNGKALTGLADD
+714 
-726 IEMSV
+726 
-731 EFTADSNSARQR
+731 
-743 ETVTAPSLGAVEEI
+743 
-757 SAGVYRS
+757 
-764 VLAAGSQAG
+764 
-773 TVRVTAKVQGKTFT
+773 
-787 LNIKQAAIT
+787 
-796 DSDVSTADSSFT
+796 VSTADSSFT

-1160 KIQLITSSEG
+1160 KIQLIASSEG

>member
-1 MTTVNK
+1 
-7 KLKKTASGAITWS
+7 SWSHYPGAITWS

-41 SSGNKD
+41 SSDNKD
-47 VTQIYASDEHAN
+47 VTQIYASDERAN
-59 KVASFAASA
+59 KVASFAVSA

-102 ARIKLNVDDSFSL
+102 ARIKLNVDNSFSL

-198 TYFGLSDWKNSRDID
+198 TYFGLSDWKDSRDID

-282 QHKQGQSNTHDT
+282 QHKQGQSNVHDT

-356 GEGESIIPVT
+356 GDGESIIPVT

-383 SAFTAAGGKI
+383 SVFTAAGGKI
-393 SGNGTSWQITLPAY
+393 SGNGTSWQVTLPAY

-429 NYAVMNISVTDS
+429 NYAVMNISVINS

-449 FTLDGDSSPTISAD
+449 FMLDGDSSPTISAD
-463 SQSTYPIV
+463 GQSTH
-471 LSLKDS
+471 
-477 NGKAL
+477 
-482 TGLADDIEMS
+482 
-492 VEFTADSNS
+492 
-501 ARQRETVTAPSLGAV
+501 
-516 KEISAGVYRS
+516 
-526 VLTAGSQAGTV
+526 
-537 RVTAKVQGK
+537 
-546 TFTLNIKQ
+546 
-554 AAITDSD
+554 
-561 VSTADSSFTLD
+561 
-572 GDSSPTISADSQS
+572 
-585 TYPIVLSLKDSNG
+585 PIVLSLKDSNG

-657 VTAKVQGKTF
+657 VTAKVM
-667 TLNIKQAA
+667 
-675 ITDSDVST
+675 D
-683 ADSSFT
+683 
-689 LDGDSSPTISA
+689 
-700 DSQSTYPIVLSLKD
+700 
-714 SNGKALTGLADD
+714 
-726 IEMSV
+726 
-731 EFTADSNSARQR
+731 
-743 ETVTAPSLGAVEEI
+743 
-757 SAGVYRS
+757 
-764 VLAAGSQAG
+764 
-773 TVRVTAKVQGKTFT
+773 
-787 LNIKQAAIT
+787 
-796 DSDVSTADSSFT
+796 
-808 LDGDSSPTISADSQS
+808 
-823 TYPIVLSLKD
+823 
-833 SNGKALTGLADD
+833 
-845 IEMSVEFTADS
+845 
-856 NSARQRE
+856 
-863 TVTAPSLGAVEEIS
+863 
-877 AGVYRSVLAAG
+877 
-888 SQAGTVRV
+888 
-896 TAKVQ
+896 
-901 GKTFTLSIKQT
+901 KTFTLSIKQT

-961 ALNQAEGVEFGTVT
+961 ALNQAEGVEFGAVT

-981 SATVTSKRAGKITI
+981 SATVTSKRAGKIRI
-995 GVKSDSHDFSGVK
+995 GVKSGSHNFSGIE
-1008 KEITFIEDRQQ
+1008 KEISFIEDRTQFA
-1019 VTFSQFEAS
+1019 FSRIEAS
-1028 QNNALADG
+1028 KNNALADG
-1036 KQRNMVT
+1036 KQQNTVT
-1043 VSLADRFGNVV
+1043 LSLADRFGNVV

-1064 AGITQVGGEHAVSTD
+1064 AGVTQVGGEHAVSTD

-1084 IFALISSTPGS
+1084 VFALISSTPGS
-1095 YVITAH
+1095 YVIKAH

-1114 ASNMTGASLSLTPES
+1114 ASNMIGASLSLTPGN

-1134 NIPANGKDAAVLDV
+1134 NIPANGKDAAVLNV

-1160 KIQLITSSEG
+1160 KIQLITSSER

-1182 GHVSVPLTTVK
+1182 GHVSVPLTTVR
-1193 AGEYTVTARVTDGSH
+1193 AGEYTVAARVTDGSH

-1219 VPDVAS
+1219 VPDAAS
-1225 AELNMSVSK
+1225 AELTMSTSK
-1234 QEIVADGS
+1234 QQIVADGS
-1242 ENATVNIQLVDANN
+1242 ESATVDIQLVDANN
-1256 NAFTGEVDL
+1256 NAFTGDVDL
-1265 TITPST
+1265 TVTPST
-1271 GASLTSSNLQLDA
+1271 GASLTSSKLQLDA

-1304 EYVLDGKRITASQ
+1304 EYVLDGKRITASK

-1325 KGAVLEIT
+1325 KEAVLEIT
-1333 SSASSAVVSDTNNLV
+1333 SSASSAVVSDTNNLI

-1353 KSKSGEALSGRALN
+1353 KSTSGEVLSGRVLN
-1367 VKTSGPSKYGALVVD
+1367 IKASGPSKYGALVVD

-1388 DENGQATVSVHG
+1388 DEYGLATVSVHG
-1400 RTVGSY
+1400 RTAGSY
-1406 KLTATLNELGSDVSA
+1406 KLTATLDELGSDVSE
-1421 VKSFSLYADD
+1421 VKSFSLYADE

-1438 TKDPGYETNDGSPVG
+1438 HKDGGYDTDDGTPVG
-1453 IYARFVDHF
+1453 VYARFVDHF

-1480 DSQRVKMEPATVT
+1480 NSQRVKMEPATVT

>member
-47 VTQIYASDEHAN
+47 VTQTYASDEHAN

-282 QHKQGQSNTHDT
+282 QHKQGQSNVHDT

-429 NYAVMNISVTDS
+429 NYAVMNISVNNS

-463 SQSTYPIV
+463 
-471 LSLKDS
+471 
-477 NGKAL
+477 G
-482 TGLADDIEMS
+482 
-492 VEFTADSNS
+492 
-501 ARQRETVTAPSLGAV
+501 
-516 KEISAGVYRS
+516 
-526 VLTAGSQAGTV
+526 
-537 RVTAKVQGK
+537 
-546 TFTLNIKQ
+546 
-554 AAITDSD
+554 
-561 VSTADSSFTLD
+561 
-572 GDSSPTISADSQS
+572 
-585 TYPIVLSLKDSNG
+585 
-598 KALTGLADDIE
+598 
-609 MSVEFTADS
+609 
-618 NSARQRETV
+618 
-627 TAPSLGAVE
+627 
-636 EISAGVYRS
+636 
-645 VLTAGSQAGTVR
+645 
-657 VTAKVQGKTF
+657 
-667 TLNIKQAA
+667 
-675 ITDSDVST
+675 
-683 ADSSFT
+683 
-689 LDGDSSPTISA
+689 
-700 DSQSTYPIVLSLKD
+700 QSTYPIVLSLKD

-787 LNIKQAAIT
+787 LNIKQAAVI

-808 LDGDSSPTISADSQS
+808 LDGDSSPTLSADGQS

-833 SNGKALTGLADD
+833 SNGKALTGLADN

-1225 AELNMSVSK
+1225 AELTMSVSK

>member
-41 SSGNKD
+41 SSDNKD
-47 VTQIYASDEHAN
+47 VTQIYASDERAN
-59 KVASFAASA
+59 KVASFAVSA

-198 TYFGLSDWKNSRDID
+198 TYFGLSDWKDSRDID

-282 QHKQGQSNTHDT
+282 QHKQGQSNVHDT

-356 GEGESIIPVT
+356 GDGESIIPVT

-383 SAFTAAGGKI
+383 SVFTAAGGKI
-393 SGNGTSWQITLPAY
+393 SGNGTSWQVTLPAY

-429 NYAVMNISVTDS
+429 NYAVMNISVINS

-449 FTLDGDSSPTISAD
+449 FMLDGDSSPTISAD
-463 SQSTYPIV
+463 GQSTH
-471 LSLKDS
+471 
-477 NGKAL
+477 
-482 TGLADDIEMS
+482 
-492 VEFTADSNS
+492 
-501 ARQRETVTAPSLGAV
+501 
-516 KEISAGVYRS
+516 
-526 VLTAGSQAGTV
+526 
-537 RVTAKVQGK
+537 
-546 TFTLNIKQ
+546 
-554 AAITDSD
+554 
-561 VSTADSSFTLD
+561 
-572 GDSSPTISADSQS
+572 
-585 TYPIVLSLKDSNG
+585 PIVLSLKDSNG

-675 ITDSDVST
+675 VIDSDVST

-700 DSQSTYPIVLSLKD
+700 DGQSTHPIVLSLKD

-764 VLAAGSQAG
+764 VLTAGSQAG
-773 TVRVTAKVQGKTFT
+773 TVRVTAKVM
-787 LNIKQAAIT
+787 
-796 DSDVSTADSSFT
+796 D
-808 LDGDSSPTISADSQS
+808 
-823 TYPIVLSLKD
+823 
-833 SNGKALTGLADD
+833 
-845 IEMSVEFTADS
+845 
-856 NSARQRE
+856 
-863 TVTAPSLGAVEEIS
+863 
-877 AGVYRSVLAAG
+877 
-888 SQAGTVRV
+888 
-896 TAKVQ
+896 
-901 GKTFTLSIKQT
+901 KTFTLSIKQT

-961 ALNQAEGVEFGTVT
+961 ALNQAEGVEFGAVT

-981 SATVTSKRAGKITI
+981 SATVTSKRAGKIRI
-995 GVKSDSHDFSGVK
+995 GVKSGSHNFSGIE
-1008 KEITFIEDRQQ
+1008 KEISFIEDRTQFA
-1019 VTFSQFEAS
+1019 FSRIEAS
-1028 QNNALADG
+1028 KNNALADG
-1036 KQRNMVT
+1036 KQQNTVT

-1064 AGITQVGGEHAVSTD
+1064 AGVTQVGGEHAVSTD

-1084 IFALISSTPGS
+1084 VFALISSTPGS
-1095 YVITAH
+1095 YVIKAH

-1114 ASNMTGASLSLTPES
+1114 ASNMIGASLSLTPGN

-1134 NIPANGKDAAVLDV
+1134 NIPANGKDAAVLNV

-1182 GHVSVPLTTVK
+1182 GHVSVPLTTVR
-1193 AGEYTVTARVTDGSH
+1193 AGEYTVAARVTDGSH

-1219 VPDVAS
+1219 VPDAAS
-1225 AELNMSVSK
+1225 AELTMSTSK
-1234 QEIVADGS
+1234 QQIVADGS
-1242 ENATVNIQLVDANN
+1242 ESATVDIQLVDANN
-1256 NAFTGEVDL
+1256 NAFTGDVDL
-1265 TITPST
+1265 TVTPST
-1271 GASLTSSNLQLDA
+1271 GASLTSSKLQLDA

-1304 EYVLDGKRITASQ
+1304 EYVLDGKRITASK

-1325 KGAVLEIT
+1325 KEAVLEIT
-1333 SSASSAVVSDTNNLV
+1333 SSASSAVVSDTNNLI

-1353 KSKSGEALSGRALN
+1353 KSTSGEVLSGRVLN
-1367 VKTSGPSKYGALVVD
+1367 IKASGPSKYGALVVD

-1388 DENGQATVSVHG
+1388 DEYGLATVSVHG
-1400 RTVGSY
+1400 RTAGSY
-1406 KLTATLNELGSDVSA
+1406 KLTATLDELGSDVSE
-1421 VKSFSLYADD
+1421 VKSFSLYADE

-1438 TKDPGYETNDGSPVG
+1438 HKDGGYDTDDGTPVG
-1453 IYARFVDHF
+1453 VYARFVDHF

-1480 DSQRVKMEPATVT
+1480 NSQRVKMEPATVT

>member
-47 VTQIYASDEHAN
+47 VTQTYASDEHAN

-282 QHKQGQSNTHDT
+282 QHKQGQSNVHDT

-356 GEGESIIPVT
+356 GEGKSIIPVT

-516 KEISAGVYRS
+516 EEISAGVYRS

-572 GDSSPTISADSQS
+572 GDSSPTISVDSQS

-645 VLTAGSQAGTVR
+645 VLT
-657 VTAKVQGKTF
+657 
-667 TLNIKQAA
+667 
-675 ITDSDVST
+675 
-683 ADSSFT
+683 
-689 LDGDSSPTISA
+689 
-700 DSQSTYPIVLSLKD
+700 
-714 SNGKALTGLADD
+714 
-726 IEMSV
+726 
-731 EFTADSNSARQR
+731 
-743 ETVTAPSLGAVEEI
+743 
-757 SAGVYRS
+757 
-764 VLAAGSQAG
+764 
-773 TVRVTAKVQGKTFT
+773 
-787 LNIKQAAIT
+787 
-796 DSDVSTADSSFT
+796 
-808 LDGDSSPTISADSQS
+808 
-823 TYPIVLSLKD
+823 
-833 SNGKALTGLADD
+833 
-845 IEMSVEFTADS
+845 
-856 NSARQRE
+856 
-863 TVTAPSLGAVEEIS
+863 
-877 AGVYRSVLAAG
+877 AG

-1170 LSVPTNIVTDST
+1170 LSIPTNIVTDST

-1225 AELNMSVSK
+1225 AELTMSVSK

>member
-47 VTQIYASDEHAN
+47 VTQTYASDEHAN

-282 QHKQGQSNTHDT
+282 QHKQGQSNVHDT

-429 NYAVMNISVTDS
+429 NYAVMNISVNNS

-463 SQSTYPIV
+463 
-471 LSLKDS
+471 
-477 NGKAL
+477 G
-482 TGLADDIEMS
+482 
-492 VEFTADSNS
+492 
-501 ARQRETVTAPSLGAV
+501 
-516 KEISAGVYRS
+516 
-526 VLTAGSQAGTV
+526 
-537 RVTAKVQGK
+537 
-546 TFTLNIKQ
+546 
-554 AAITDSD
+554 
-561 VSTADSSFTLD
+561 
-572 GDSSPTISADSQS
+572 
-585 TYPIVLSLKDSNG
+585 
-598 KALTGLADDIE
+598 
-609 MSVEFTADS
+609 
-618 NSARQRETV
+618 
-627 TAPSLGAVE
+627 
-636 EISAGVYRS
+636 
-645 VLTAGSQAGTVR
+645 
-657 VTAKVQGKTF
+657 
-667 TLNIKQAA
+667 
-675 ITDSDVST
+675 
-683 ADSSFT
+683 
-689 LDGDSSPTISA
+689 
-700 DSQSTYPIVLSLKD
+700 
-714 SNGKALTGLADD
+714 
-726 IEMSV
+726 
-731 EFTADSNSARQR
+731 
-743 ETVTAPSLGAVEEI
+743 
-757 SAGVYRS
+757 
-764 VLAAGSQAG
+764 
-773 TVRVTAKVQGKTFT
+773 
-787 LNIKQAAIT
+787 
-796 DSDVSTADSSFT
+796 
-808 LDGDSSPTISADSQS
+808 QS

-1225 AELNMSVSK
+1225 AELTMSVSK

-1333 SSASSAVVSDTNNLV
+1333 SSVSSAVVSDTNNLV

>member
-41 SSGNKD
+41 SSDNKD
-47 VTQIYASDEHAN
+47 VTQTYASDERAN

-83 TLSTQATKEVVD
+83 TLSTQATKEIVD

-282 QHKQGQSNTHDT
+282 QHKQGQSNVHDT

-345 ALKISLPESVQ
+345 ALKISLPESIQ

-366 LTINNAS
+366 LTVNNAS

-414 WNVGATVQDNRGNVS
+414 WSVGATVQDNRGNVS

-441 GVSTADSS
+441 G
-449 FTLDGDSSPTISAD
+449 
-463 SQSTYPIV
+463 
-471 LSLKDS
+471 
-477 NGKAL
+477 
-482 TGLADDIEMS
+482 
-492 VEFTADSNS
+492 
-501 ARQRETVTAPSLGAV
+501 
-516 KEISAGVYRS
+516 
-526 VLTAGSQAGTV
+526 
-537 RVTAKVQGK
+537 
-546 TFTLNIKQ
+546 
-554 AAITDSD
+554 

-667 TLNIKQAA
+667 TL
-675 ITDSDVST
+675 
-683 ADSSFT
+683 
-689 LDGDSSPTISA
+689 
-700 DSQSTYPIVLSLKD
+700 
-714 SNGKALTGLADD
+714 
-726 IEMSV
+726 
-731 EFTADSNSARQR
+731 
-743 ETVTAPSLGAVEEI
+743 
-757 SAGVYRS
+757 
-764 VLAAGSQAG
+764 
-773 TVRVTAKVQGKTFT
+773 
-787 LNIKQAAIT
+787 
-796 DSDVSTADSSFT
+796 
-808 LDGDSSPTISADSQS
+808 
-823 TYPIVLSLKD
+823 
-833 SNGKALTGLADD
+833 
-845 IEMSVEFTADS
+845 
-856 NSARQRE
+856 
-863 TVTAPSLGAVEEIS
+863 
-877 AGVYRSVLAAG
+877 
-888 SQAGTVRV
+888 
-896 TAKVQ
+896 
-901 GKTFTLSIKQT
+901 SIKQT
-912 AATEPDSEVSAV
+912 AATEPESEVSAV

-961 ALNQAEGVEFGTVT
+961 AINQAEGVEFGTVT

-981 SATVTSKRAGKITI
+981 SATVTSKRADKIRI
-995 GVKSDSHDFSGVK
+995 GVKSDRHDFSDLE
-1008 KEITFIEDRQQ
+1008 KEISFMEDRIQFA
-1019 VTFSQFEAS
+1019 FSRIEAS
-1028 QNNALADG
+1028 KNNALADG
-1036 KQRNMVT
+1036 KQQNTVT

-1054 PGYAVTLSLP
+1054 PSYAVTLSLP

-1084 IFALISSTPGS
+1084 VFALISSTPGS
-1095 YVITAH
+1095 YVIKAH
-1101 AGSQMSTELTVTF
+1101 AGPQVSTELTVTF
-1114 ASNMTGASLSLTPES
+1114 ASNMSGASLSLTPEN

-1134 NIPANGKDAAVLDV
+1134 NIPANGKDAAVLNV
-1148 QLTNTNASVNGQ
+1148 QLTNNTNASVNGQ
-1160 KIQLITSSEG
+1160 KVQLITSSEG

-1182 GHVSVPLTTVK
+1182 GHVSVPVTTVK
-1193 AGEYTVTARVTDGSH
+1193 AGEYTVTARVTDGSN

-1219 VPDVAS
+1219 VPDIAS
-1225 AELNMSVSK
+1225 AELTMSVSK
-1234 QEIVADGS
+1234 QQIVADSS
-1242 ENATVNIQLVDANN
+1242 ESATVDIQLVDANN
-1256 NAFTGEVDL
+1256 NAFTGDVNL

-1271 GASLTSSNLQLDA
+1271 GASLTSSKLQLDA
-1284 HGQATTQ
+1284 YGKASTQ

-1304 EYVLDGKRITASQ
+1304 EHVQDGKRITASQ
-1317 NIDAVTDV
+1317 NIDAMTDV
-1325 KGAVLEIT
+1325 KDAVLDIT
-1333 SSASSAVVSDTNNLV
+1333 SSVSSAVVSDSNNLT
-1348 FTLLL
+1348 FTLHL
-1353 KSKSGEALSGRALN
+1353 KNTSGEALSGRALN
-1367 VKTSGPSKYGALVVD
+1367 IKTSGPSKYGALVVD

-1388 DENGQATVSVHG
+1388 DERGQATVSVHG
-1400 RTVGSY
+1400 RTAGSY

-1421 VKSFSLYADD
+1421 VKSFSLYADE
-1431 ANGVLTL
+1431 ANGVLSL
-1438 TKDPGYETNDGSPVG
+1438 EKDYGYEVNDGSPTG

-1480 DSQRVKMEPATVT
+1480 TSQRVKMEPATVT
-1493 LHWTGNAASEFSTYE
+1493 LSSTGNAASEFSTYE
-1508 SGYHWIKAKITNS
+1508 SGYHWIKAKITNG
-1521 KNTYEKT
+1521 KKTYEKELT
-1528 IRTYV
+1528 TFV

>member
-47 VTQIYASDEHAN
+47 VTQTYASDEHAN

-282 QHKQGQSNTHDT
+282 QHKQGQSNVHDT

-429 NYAVMNISVTDS
+429 NYAVMNISVNNS

-463 SQSTYPIV
+463 
-471 LSLKDS
+471 
-477 NGKAL
+477 G
-482 TGLADDIEMS
+482 
-492 VEFTADSNS
+492 
-501 ARQRETVTAPSLGAV
+501 
-516 KEISAGVYRS
+516 
-526 VLTAGSQAGTV
+526 
-537 RVTAKVQGK
+537 
-546 TFTLNIKQ
+546 
-554 AAITDSD
+554 
-561 VSTADSSFTLD
+561 
-572 GDSSPTISADSQS
+572 
-585 TYPIVLSLKDSNG
+585 
-598 KALTGLADDIE
+598 
-609 MSVEFTADS
+609 
-618 NSARQRETV
+618 
-627 TAPSLGAVE
+627 
-636 EISAGVYRS
+636 
-645 VLTAGSQAGTVR
+645 
-657 VTAKVQGKTF
+657 
-667 TLNIKQAA
+667 
-675 ITDSDVST
+675 
-683 ADSSFT
+683 
-689 LDGDSSPTISA
+689 
-700 DSQSTYPIVLSLKD
+700 
-714 SNGKALTGLADD
+714 
-726 IEMSV
+726 
-731 EFTADSNSARQR
+731 
-743 ETVTAPSLGAVEEI
+743 
-757 SAGVYRS
+757 
-764 VLAAGSQAG
+764 
-773 TVRVTAKVQGKTFT
+773 
-787 LNIKQAAIT
+787 
-796 DSDVSTADSSFT
+796 
-808 LDGDSSPTISADSQS
+808 QS

-1225 AELNMSVSK
+1225 AELTMSVSK

-1353 KSKSGEALSGRALN
+1353 KSKSGEALSGRALM
-1367 VKTSGPSKYGALVVD
+1367 LR
-1382 KTTVTT
+1382 
-1388 DENGQATVSVHG
+1388 HLG
-1400 RTVGSY
+1400 R
-1406 KLTATLNELGSDVSA
+1406 LNMVRWWL
-1421 VKSFSLYADD
+1421 
-1431 ANGVLTL
+1431 
-1438 TKDPGYETNDGSPVG
+1438 
-1453 IYARFVDHF
+1453 
-1462 GNPLSGTVEFSA
+1462 
-1474 GSEDSP
+1474 
-1480 DSQRVKMEPATVT
+1480 
-1493 LHWTGNAASEFSTYE
+1493 
-1508 SGYHWIKAKITNS
+1508 IK
-1521 KNTYEKT
+1521 
-1528 IRTYV
+1528 
-1533 VKLPEK
+1533 PQ
-1539 DS
+1539 

>member
-47 VTQIYASDEHAN
+47 VTQTYASDEHAN

-213 DYLERPAN
+213 NYLERPAN

-282 QHKQGQSNTHDT
+282 QHKQGQSNVHDT

-441 GVSTADSS
+441 G
-449 FTLDGDSSPTISAD
+449 
-463 SQSTYPIV
+463 
-471 LSLKDS
+471 
-477 NGKAL
+477 
-482 TGLADDIEMS
+482 
-492 VEFTADSNS
+492 
-501 ARQRETVTAPSLGAV
+501 
-516 KEISAGVYRS
+516 
-526 VLTAGSQAGTV
+526 
-537 RVTAKVQGK
+537 
-546 TFTLNIKQ
+546 
-554 AAITDSD
+554 
-561 VSTADSSFTLD
+561 
-572 GDSSPTISADSQS
+572 
-585 TYPIVLSLKDSNG
+585 
-598 KALTGLADDIE
+598 
-609 MSVEFTADS
+609 
-618 NSARQRETV
+618 
-627 TAPSLGAVE
+627 
-636 EISAGVYRS
+636 
-645 VLTAGSQAGTVR
+645 
-657 VTAKVQGKTF
+657 
-667 TLNIKQAA
+667 
-675 ITDSDVST
+675 
-683 ADSSFT
+683 
-689 LDGDSSPTISA
+689 
-700 DSQSTYPIVLSLKD
+700 
-714 SNGKALTGLADD
+714 
-726 IEMSV
+726 
-731 EFTADSNSARQR
+731 
-743 ETVTAPSLGAVEEI
+743 
-757 SAGVYRS
+757 
-764 VLAAGSQAG
+764 
-773 TVRVTAKVQGKTFT
+773 
-787 LNIKQAAIT
+787 
-796 DSDVSTADSSFT
+796 VSTADSSFT

-1160 KIQLITSSEG
+1160 KIQLIASSEG

-1406 KLTATLNELGSDVSA
+1406 KLTVTLNELGSDVSA

>member
-47 VTQIYASDEHAN
+47 VTQTYASDEHAN

-213 DYLERPAN
+213 NYLERPAN

-282 QHKQGQSNTHDT
+282 QHKQGQSNVHDT

-441 GVSTADSS
+441 G
-449 FTLDGDSSPTISAD
+449 
-463 SQSTYPIV
+463 
-471 LSLKDS
+471 
-477 NGKAL
+477 
-482 TGLADDIEMS
+482 
-492 VEFTADSNS
+492 
-501 ARQRETVTAPSLGAV
+501 
-516 KEISAGVYRS
+516 
-526 VLTAGSQAGTV
+526 
-537 RVTAKVQGK
+537 
-546 TFTLNIKQ
+546 
-554 AAITDSD
+554 
-561 VSTADSSFTLD
+561 
-572 GDSSPTISADSQS
+572 
-585 TYPIVLSLKDSNG
+585 
-598 KALTGLADDIE
+598 
-609 MSVEFTADS
+609 
-618 NSARQRETV
+618 
-627 TAPSLGAVE
+627 
-636 EISAGVYRS
+636 
-645 VLTAGSQAGTVR
+645 
-657 VTAKVQGKTF
+657 
-667 TLNIKQAA
+667 
-675 ITDSDVST
+675 
-683 ADSSFT
+683 
-689 LDGDSSPTISA
+689 
-700 DSQSTYPIVLSLKD
+700 
-714 SNGKALTGLADD
+714 
-726 IEMSV
+726 
-731 EFTADSNSARQR
+731 
-743 ETVTAPSLGAVEEI
+743 
-757 SAGVYRS
+757 
-764 VLAAGSQAG
+764 
-773 TVRVTAKVQGKTFT
+773 
-787 LNIKQAAIT
+787 
-796 DSDVSTADSSFT
+796 VSTADSSFT

-1160 KIQLITSSEG
+1160 KIQLIASSEG

-1271 GASLTSSNLQLDA
+1271 GVSLTSSNLQLDA

-1304 EYVLDGKRITASQ
+1304 
-1317 NIDAVTDV
+1317 
-1325 KGAVLEIT
+1325 
-1333 SSASSAVVSDTNNLV
+1333 
-1348 FTLLL
+1348 
-1353 KSKSGEALSGRALN
+1353 
-1367 VKTSGPSKYGALVVD
+1367 
-1382 KTTVTT
+1382 
-1388 DENGQATVSVHG
+1388 
-1400 RTVGSY
+1400 
-1406 KLTATLNELGSDVSA
+1406 
-1421 VKSFSLYADD
+1421 
-1431 ANGVLTL
+1431 
-1438 TKDPGYETNDGSPVG
+1438 
-1453 IYARFVDHF
+1453 
-1462 GNPLSGTVEFSA
+1462 
-1474 GSEDSP
+1474 
-1480 DSQRVKMEPATVT
+1480 
-1493 LHWTGNAASEFSTYE
+1493 
-1508 SGYHWIKAKITNS
+1508 
-1521 KNTYEKT
+1521 
-1528 IRTYV
+1528 
-1533 VKLPEK
+1533 
-1539 DS
+1539 

>member
-47 VTQIYASDEHAN
+47 VTQTYASDEHAN

-282 QHKQGQSNTHDT
+282 QHKQGQSNVHDT

-429 NYAVMNISVTDS
+429 NYAVMNISVNNS

-463 SQSTYPIV
+463 
-471 LSLKDS
+471 
-477 NGKAL
+477 G
-482 TGLADDIEMS
+482 
-492 VEFTADSNS
+492 
-501 ARQRETVTAPSLGAV
+501 
-516 KEISAGVYRS
+516 
-526 VLTAGSQAGTV
+526 
-537 RVTAKVQGK
+537 
-546 TFTLNIKQ
+546 
-554 AAITDSD
+554 
-561 VSTADSSFTLD
+561 
-572 GDSSPTISADSQS
+572 
-585 TYPIVLSLKDSNG
+585 
-598 KALTGLADDIE
+598 
-609 MSVEFTADS
+609 
-618 NSARQRETV
+618 
-627 TAPSLGAVE
+627 
-636 EISAGVYRS
+636 
-645 VLTAGSQAGTVR
+645 
-657 VTAKVQGKTF
+657 
-667 TLNIKQAA
+667 
-675 ITDSDVST
+675 
-683 ADSSFT
+683 
-689 LDGDSSPTISA
+689 
-700 DSQSTYPIVLSLKD
+700 
-714 SNGKALTGLADD
+714 
-726 IEMSV
+726 
-731 EFTADSNSARQR
+731 
-743 ETVTAPSLGAVEEI
+743 
-757 SAGVYRS
+757 
-764 VLAAGSQAG
+764 
-773 TVRVTAKVQGKTFT
+773 
-787 LNIKQAAIT
+787 
-796 DSDVSTADSSFT
+796 
-808 LDGDSSPTISADSQS
+808 QS

-1114 ASNMTGASLSLTPES
+1114 ASNMTGASLSLSLTPES

-1225 AELNMSVSK
+1225 AELTMSVSK

>member
-41 SSGNKD
+41 SSDNKD
-47 VTQIYASDEHAN
+47 VTQIYASDERAN
-59 KVASFAASA
+59 KVASFAVSA

-198 TYFGLSDWKNSRDID
+198 TYFGLSDWKDSRDID

-282 QHKQGQSNTHDT
+282 QHKQGQSNVHDT

-356 GEGESIIPVT
+356 GDGESIIPVT

-383 SAFTAAGGKI
+383 SVFTAAGGKI
-393 SGNGTSWQITLPAY
+393 SGNGTSWQVTLPAY

-429 NYAVMNISVTDS
+429 NYAVMNISVINS

-449 FTLDGDSSPTISAD
+449 FMLDGDSSPTISAD
-463 SQSTYPIV
+463 GQSTHPIV

-482 TGLADDIEMS
+482 TGL
-492 VEFTADSNS
+492 T
-501 ARQRETVTAPSLGAV
+501 
-516 KEISAGVYRS
+516 
-526 VLTAGSQAGTV
+526 
-537 RVTAKVQGK
+537 
-546 TFTLNIKQ
+546 
-554 AAITDSD
+554 
-561 VSTADSSFTLD
+561 
-572 GDSSPTISADSQS
+572 
-585 TYPIVLSLKDSNG
+585 
-598 KALTGLADDIE
+598 DDIE

-675 ITDSDVST
+675 VIDSDVST

-700 DSQSTYPIVLSLKD
+700 DGQSTHPIVLSLKD
-714 SNGKALTGLADD
+714 SNGKALTGLTDD

-764 VLAAGSQAG
+764 VLTAGSQAG
-773 TVRVTAKVQGKTFT
+773 TVRVTAKVM
-787 LNIKQAAIT
+787 
-796 DSDVSTADSSFT
+796 D
-808 LDGDSSPTISADSQS
+808 
-823 TYPIVLSLKD
+823 
-833 SNGKALTGLADD
+833 
-845 IEMSVEFTADS
+845 
-856 NSARQRE
+856 
-863 TVTAPSLGAVEEIS
+863 
-877 AGVYRSVLAAG
+877 
-888 SQAGTVRV
+888 
-896 TAKVQ
+896 
-901 GKTFTLSIKQT
+901 KTFTLSIKQT

-961 ALNQAEGVEFGTVT
+961 ALNQAEGVEFGAVT

-981 SATVTSKRAGKITI
+981 SATVTSKRAGKIRI
-995 GVKSDSHDFSGVK
+995 GVKSGSHNFSGIE
-1008 KEITFIEDRQQ
+1008 KEISFIEDRTQFA
-1019 VTFSQFEAS
+1019 FSRIEAS
-1028 QNNALADG
+1028 KNNALADG
-1036 KQRNMVT
+1036 KQQNTVT

-1064 AGITQVGGEHAVSTD
+1064 AGVTQVGGEHAVSTD

-1084 IFALISSTPGS
+1084 VFALISSTPGS
-1095 YVITAH
+1095 YVIKAH

-1114 ASNMTGASLSLTPES
+1114 ASNMIGASLSLTPGNS
-1129 SSLIS
+1129 TLIS
-1134 NIPANGKDAAVLDV
+1134 NIPANGKDAAVLNV

-1182 GHVSVPLTTVK
+1182 GHVSVPLTTVR
-1193 AGEYTVTARVTDGSH
+1193 AGEYTVAARVTDGSH

-1219 VPDVAS
+1219 VPDAAS
-1225 AELNMSVSK
+1225 AELTMSTSK
-1234 QEIVADGS
+1234 QQIVADGS
-1242 ENATVNIQLVDANN
+1242 ESATVNIQLVDANN
-1256 NAFTGEVDL
+1256 NAFTGDVDL
-1265 TITPST
+1265 TVTPST
-1271 GASLTSSNLQLDA
+1271 GASLTSSKLQLDA

-1304 EYVLDGKRITASQ
+1304 EYVLDGKRITASK

-1325 KGAVLEIT
+1325 KEAVLEIT
-1333 SSASSAVVSDTNNLV
+1333 SSASSAVVSDTNNLI

-1353 KSKSGEALSGRALN
+1353 KSTSGEVLSGRVLN
-1367 VKTSGPSKYGALVVD
+1367 IKASGPSKYGALVVD

-1388 DENGQATVSVHG
+1388 DEHGLATVSVHG
-1400 RTVGSY
+1400 RTAGSY
-1406 KLTATLNELGSDVSA
+1406 KLTATLDELGSDVSE
-1421 VKSFSLYADD
+1421 VKSFSLYADE

-1438 TKDPGYETNDGSPVG
+1438 HKDGGYDTDDGTPVG
-1453 IYARFVDHF
+1453 VYARFVDHF

-1480 DSQRVKMEPATVT
+1480 NSQRVKMEPATVT

>member
-516 KEISAGVYRS
+516 
-526 VLTAGSQAGTV
+526 
-537 RVTAKVQGK
+537 
-546 TFTLNIKQ
+546 
-554 AAITDSD
+554 
-561 VSTADSSFTLD
+561 
-572 GDSSPTISADSQS
+572 
-585 TYPIVLSLKDSNG
+585 
-598 KALTGLADDIE
+598 
-609 MSVEFTADS
+609 
-618 NSARQRETV
+618 
-627 TAPSLGAVE
+627 E

-787 LNIKQAAIT
+787 L
-796 DSDVSTADSSFT
+796 
-808 LDGDSSPTISADSQS
+808 
-823 TYPIVLSLKD
+823 
-833 SNGKALTGLADD
+833 
-845 IEMSVEFTADS
+845 
-856 NSARQRE
+856 
-863 TVTAPSLGAVEEIS
+863 
-877 AGVYRSVLAAG
+877 
-888 SQAGTVRV
+888 
-896 TAKVQ
+896 
-901 GKTFTLSIKQT
+901 SIKQT
-912 AATEPDSEVSAV
+912 ATTEPDSEVSAV

-1508 SGYHWIKAKITNS
+1508 SGYQ
-1521 KNTYEKT
+1521 
-1528 IRTYV
+1528 
-1533 VKLPEK
+1533 
-1539 DS
+1539 